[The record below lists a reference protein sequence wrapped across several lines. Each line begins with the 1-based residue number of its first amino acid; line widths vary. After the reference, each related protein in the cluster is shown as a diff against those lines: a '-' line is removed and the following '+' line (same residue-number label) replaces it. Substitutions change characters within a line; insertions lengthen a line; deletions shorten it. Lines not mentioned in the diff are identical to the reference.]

1 MSNLPIQRMAVSRSC
16 VRQQLLLAEGALS
29 CHFPLLTL
37 RCVWNTRGFLR
48 YVFIFH
54 LISLCHCTV
63 ADNHVCIRAL
73 YISVHLCIPL
83 SLSLLLPPPLI
94 PLTFFRVFACSCS
107 LQAFS
112 NTYALIML
120 DAFLSLSLSQ
130 VMQHVL
136 TLVRT
141 SKSSTMR
148 DVYYM
153 DCKLFGNQTKSDRI
167 IELLARC
174 LNVPRYGAFVCARDW
189 WGHSIYYLNTV

>member
-1 MSNLPIQRMAVSRSC
+1 MCLEYAR
-16 VRQQLLLAEGALS
+16 LLK
-29 CHFPLLTL
+29 
-37 RCVWNTRGFLR
+37 
-48 YVFIFH
+48 
-54 LISLCHCTV
+54 
-63 ADNHVCIRAL
+63 VCIYIPSHFLVSLHTHNHLRMRSL
-73 YISVHLCIPL
+73 YTSFHLCIPL
-83 SLSLLLPPPLI
+83 SLSLSLPPSLI
-94 PLTFFRVFACSCS
+94 PLTFFRGFACSCS
-107 LQAFS
+107 LQVSS

-167 IELLARC
+167 IELLSRC
-174 LNVPRYGAFVCARDW
+174 LNVPRYGAFECARDW
-189 WGHSIYYLNTV
+189 WGHSIYYLNNI

>member
-1 MSNLPIQRMAVSRSC
+1 MYP
-16 VRQQLLLAEGALS
+16 
-29 CHFPLLTL
+29 
-37 RCVWNTRGFLR
+37 
-48 YVFIFH
+48 
-54 LISLCHCTV
+54 
-63 ADNHVCIRAL
+63 
-73 YISVHLCIPL
+73 
-83 SLSLLLPPPLI
+83 SLSLAIAPPSPYTPHFFQGFRLLLLSPGVQQHI
-94 PLTFFRVFACSCS
+94 R
-107 LQAFS
+107 
-112 NTYALIML
+112 ALIML

-189 WGHSIYYLNTV
+189 WGHSIYYLNNL